1 MSRIVESDLFRLRRP
16 PYPDLEE
23 LAEELRELGQTTPLF
38 VRKKGEH
45 FELIAGYRR
54 RAALELIKAPTAQV
68 RVFDVTDE
76 MGLLLAVSENRDR
89 KDITEIERADL
100 TLTLQ
105 DQKRLSYE
113 ALKKAMH
120 FTSDTHLKRYLRLAR
135 EATPLIRDALQQRR
149 LHMSHAMLLLDAV
162 KDGLTAS
169 ETGVLL
175 EECYVHE
182 LSVREFKRRLGQ
194 VRAPARP
201 PASAAKTDAGP
212 LRLSQ
217 SGAARLAL
225 RFAPTNAVEE
235 LDASIQALQDALKL
249 ARKYRRR
256 AAATASEPE
265 EEEA

>member
-1 MSRIVESDLFRLRRP
+1 MGRIVESDLFRLRRP
-16 PYPDLEE
+16 PYPDLEA

-38 VRKKGEH
+38 VRKKGDE

-54 RAALELIKAPTAQV
+54 RAALELIQASTAQV

-76 MGLLLAVSENRDR
+76 KGLLLAVSENRDR

-120 FTSDTHLKRYLRLAR
+120 FSSDTHLKRYLRLAR

-162 KDGLTAS
+162 KDGLSAS

-194 VRAPARP
+194 IRAPAREP
-201 PASAAKTDAGP
+201 SKKADLGP
-212 LRLSQ
+212 FRMSTT
-217 SGAARLAL
+217 GAARLTV
-225 RFAPTNAVEE
+225 RFAPSTSVES
-235 LDASIQALQDALKL
+235 LDASIQALQEALKV
-249 ARKYRRR
+249 ARKYRRE
-256 AAATASEPE
+256 AASERPE
-265 EEEA
+265 DGGDEA